1 MNTISHAA
9 PRAEKLRLASRV
21 LAILI
26 ALFGLTLVIG
36 GLWLIG
42 LGGSWYYGIAGIA
55 LMFAAV
61 LLWRAKPAAL
71 GLVGLVWLASAI
83 WALWEVGLN
92 AWGLVPRLV
101 AISVVLVLV
110 ALVSPA
116 LHGIPPA
123 GQRKKFQMAKGATG
137 FVLAAVAI
145 FAVGALTTHT
155 RHDYVPTEAPVPGA
169 ESLAE
174 SDRASPEDWAYY
186 GGDENA
192 QRYSPLAQIT
202 PENVG
207 KLTRAF
213 VFHTGDLPKGAARYS
228 PEGTPLKIGND
239 LLMCSAKNILISVD
253 AAKGTENWRYDPRV
267 DNQAIPHAAACRG
280 VSVYTAPTLA
290 ADAQCKTR
298 VIEATLDARLIAV
311 DAKTGKPCEDFGDEG
326 VVDMWVDIGE
336 KVPGWYA
343 VTAPPT
349 IVRGVV
355 VTGAQVRDG
364 QDEDAPSG
372 VIRGYDAVT
381 GKLAWAW
388 DLGNPDNVHGPA
400 AGKTYTRGTPNMW
413 AAGVA
418 DEKLG
423 YVYLPL
429 GNSSIDYYGS
439 NRSDAENEYA
449 TSLVAV
455 DATSGKAVWHFQTI
469 HHDVWDYDLGSQAS
483 MLEFPGK
490 DGKKVPAILL
500 PTKQGDIYILDRATG
515 EPLTPVGEVKAPKTG
530 SVEPGFLADTQPTS
544 EWHTLRKAPL
554 TEADMWGFSP
564 IDQLMCRIQFRQA
577 NYEGYLTP
585 PSADRPWIQYPGY
598 NGGSDWGSVAI
609 DPVRRLLIANY
620 NDIPNINRLIPRQEA
635 NEMGLQIL
643 AEQQHALNSG
653 QKPAGS
659 KSGKGEGGSSVYPQ
673 ANAPYA
679 ISVNAGW
686 RNWGTGVP
694 CSAPPYGSIRAI
706 SMDTG
711 KTVWDGPL
719 GTARRNGP
727 FGIPSHMP
735 FNIGLPNNGGTV
747 VTAGGLIFVGAAT
760 DNLFRAIDIK
770 TGKTVWQDVLA
781 AGGQSNPISYEI
793 NGEQYV
799 LIGAT
804 GHAFMETG
812 VSDQIIAY
820 KLAK

>member
-1 MNTISHAA
+1 MNTTPQST
-9 PRAEKLRLASRV
+9 PTQGVRLRLVARFLAV
-21 LAILI
+21 LV
-26 ALFGLTLVIG
+26 ALFALTLVIG
-36 GLWLIG
+36 GFWLIS
-42 LGGSWYYGIAGIA
+42 LGGSAYYGLAGIA
-55 LMFAAV
+55 LLVAAV
-61 LLWRAKPAAL
+61 LLWRLKVAAL
-71 GLVGLVWLASAI
+71 YLVATIWLLSLA

-101 AISVVLVLV
+101 AISVVLLLV
-110 ALVSPA
+110 ALVSRVRPKA
-116 LHGIPPA
+116 VL
-123 GQRKKFQMAKGATG
+123 G
-137 FVLAAVAI
+137 FAAVACAI
-145 FAVGALTTHT
+145 FIVGSTLTHS
-155 RHDYVPTEAPVPGA
+155 RHAYEPGAAPVASG
-169 ESLAE
+169 ESSVE
-174 SDRASPEDWAYY
+174 QTPDWSHY
-186 GGDENA
+186 GGDKNA

-202 PENVG
+202 PQNVG
-207 KLTRAF
+207 KLERAF
-213 VFHTGDLPKGAARYS
+213 VFHTGDLPQGAARYS

-239 LLMCSAKNILISVD
+239 LLMCSAKNILISVN
-253 AAKGTENWRYDPRV
+253 AATGAENWRHDPGV
-267 DNQAIPHAAACRG
+267 PDQAIPHAAACRG
-280 VSVYTAPTLA
+280 VSVYTAPALA

-311 DAKTGKPCEDFGDEG
+311 DVKTGMPCEDFGQNG
-326 VVDMWVDIGE
+326 QVDLWQDIGK

-349 IVRGVV
+349 IVKGVV

-372 VIRGYDAVT
+372 VIRGFDAVT

-388 DLGNPDNVHGPA
+388 DLANPDNLHGPA
-400 AGKTYTRGTPNMW
+400 QGQTYTRGTPNMW

-418 DEKLG
+418 DEQLG

-429 GNSSIDYYGS
+429 GNSSVDYYGS
-439 NRSDAENEYA
+439 NRTDAENQYA

-455 DATSGKAVWHFQTI
+455 DVATGKAVWHFQTI
-469 HHDVWDYDLGSQAS
+469 RHDVWDYDLGSQAS
-483 MLEFPGK
+483 LLDFPDKQGR
-490 DGKKVPAILL
+490 KVPAILL

-515 EPLTPVGEVKAPKTG
+515 EPLTPVGQVRAPKGG
-530 SVEPGFLADTQPTS
+530 SVEPQYIADSQPTS

-577 NYEGYLTP
+577 HYEGYLTP
-585 PSADRPWIQYPGY
+585 PSVDRPWIQYPGY

-620 NDIPNINRLIPRQEA
+620 NDIPNLNQLVPRSEA
-635 NEMGLQIL
+635 NAMGLQPIY
-643 AEQQHALNSG
+643 AQAPVASA

-659 KSGKGEGGSSVYPQ
+659 KAGKGEGGASVYPQ
-673 ANAPYA
+673 VNAPYA
-679 ISVNAGW
+679 IRVNAGW

-694 CSAPPYGSIRAI
+694 CSAPPYGNIRAI
-706 SMDTG
+706 SLDTG
-711 KTVWDGPL
+711 KTVWDEPL

-727 FGIPSHMP
+727 FGIASHMP

-760 DNLFRAIDIK
+760 DNLFRAIDMK
-770 TGKTVWQDVLA
+770 TGEVLWQDVLP
-781 AGGQSNPISYEI
+781 AGGQSNPISYEV

-820 KLAK
+820 KLKR